1 MGTDVE
7 LELDDFIRWLATM
20 PHHFAEFKRDPE
32 HVMRYAKLSEMA
44 IGTLRSLGKEQ
55 VVRQIVDKKEE
66 ILTSPE
72 ALKGVTFAR
81 DFSAGGYGGTV
92 IKKEPADGESD

>member
-1 MGTDVE
+1 MATDVE
-7 LELDDFIRWLATM
+7 LELDDFIRWMATM
-20 PHHFAEFKRDPE
+20 PHHLAEFKRDPE

-55 VVRQIVDKKEE
+55 VVQQIMEKKEE

-72 ALKGVTFAR
+72 ALKGTNFAR

-92 IKKEPADGESD
+92 IKKESTDED